1 MWNHQ
6 ITRCSVTISFP
17 PKLIVFQGFR
27 IAFQFKIFYLFDKVL
42 LTNISKVKNLTC
54 FWTFRTEDRVKHVF
68 IQSKIQLENFKDSQL
83 LKHHTR
89 QIQVSQSIFSHQLGH
104 EVGCINVASPDL
116 KVWLPWTNVLSLIV
130 CVKNENR
137 FIFKTFVGN
146 LRLDAA
152 FCLGRHK
159 LRQSK

>member
-1 MWNHQ
+1 M
-6 ITRCSVTISFP
+6 F
-17 PKLIVFQGFR
+17 G
-27 IAFQFKIFYLFDKVL
+27 
-42 LTNISKVKNLTC
+42 
-54 FWTFRTEDRVKHVF
+54 TEGRVKHVF

-130 CVKNENR
+130 WVNR
-137 FIFKTFVGN
+137 RSKSPDFYVVN
-146 LRLDAA
+146 LKGSTLE
-152 FCLGRHK
+152 K
-159 LRQSK
+159 LR

>member
-27 IAFQFKIFYLFDKVL
+27 IAFQFKIFYVFDKVL

-104 EVGCINVASPDL
+104 EVGCINVASLDL
-116 KVWLPWTNVLSLIV
+116 KVWLPWTNVLSLIL
-130 CVKNENR
+130 CVNR
-137 FIFKTFVGN
+137 WSKSTDFYVVN
-146 LRLDAA
+146 LKGSTLE
-152 FCLGRHK
+152 K
-159 LRQSK
+159 LRWGRVQ